1 METGSIRC
9 GNTTIEYQ
17 VRRSQRRRKTVQ
29 ISMDGSGIQVAAPMV
44 TPAEELQALVRRR
57 APWILS
63 RASEESVVAAPK
75 GFVSGESLPYLG
87 RNVTMVFTPADV
99 HKPEVRFD
107 HWRFS
112 INVPRD
118 ITDAERYESVRRAI
132 VAWYRRRASI
142 RLRDGVKKWLPRVGG
157 GDMPDVLIRDQRQRW
172 GSCGPDG
179 TLRFNWRVMLLPPEL
194 IDYVVVHELAH
205 RTLRNHSADYWA
217 LITRVMPDAQE
228 RRRKLRE
235 TGKTLPL

>member
-1 METGSIRC
+1 MEQGSIRF

-29 ISMDGSGIQVAAPMV
+29 ITMDGSGVQVAAPMD

-57 APWILS
+57 TPWILS
-63 RASEESVVAAPK
+63 RVSEESVTPVPK
-75 GFVSGESLPYLG
+75 GFVSGETLPYLG

-99 HKPEVRFD
+99 RKPEVRFD

-118 ITDAERYESVRRAI
+118 ITAVERYESVRRTI
-132 VAWYRRRASI
+132 VAWYRRRATA
-142 RLRDGVKKWLPRVGG
+142 RLRDGVKKWLPRFGG

-179 TLRFNWRVMLLPPEL
+179 TLRFNWRVMMLTPEL
-194 IDYVVVHELAH
+194 ADYVVVHELAH
-205 RTLRNHSADYWA
+205 RTLRNHPADFWVS
-217 LITRVMPDAQE
+217 ITRVMPDAQE
-228 RRRKLRE
+228 RRQKLRE
-235 TGKTLPL
+235 IGKTLPL